1 VRIIRVRH
9 KGLAFYAAI
18 VSPES
23 VRPLNREAGQPE
35 EIPLAEL
42 ELLSLVRPSKVVCV
56 GLNYLD
62 HAREMGQ
69 AVPDE
74 PILFL
79 KPPSSVVGAGDAIVL
94 PASSEQVDY
103 EAELALVMGRTAR
116 YVSEA
121 DAARHIFGYTCAN
134 DVTARDLQKKDGQ
147 WSRAK
152 GFDTFCP
159 VGPWIETEPGDL
171 GSLALRAVVNG
182 EVRQE
187 GNTANMIF
195 PPHLLVSYISNIM
208 TLLPGDVI
216 LTGTPA
222 GVGPIRAGDE
232 VSVEIDRVGF
242 LQNPVLGENI
252 GEVGGE
258 PMAMQ

>member
-1 VRIIRVRH
+1 MRIIRVRH
-9 KGLAFYAAI
+9 KGQAFYAAI
-18 VSPES
+18 TSPES

-42 ELLSLVRPSKVVCV
+42 ELLSLVRPSKIVCV

-62 HAREMGQ
+62 HAREMDL
-69 AVPDE
+69 AVPTE
-74 PILFL
+74 PVIFL
-79 KPPSSVVGAGDAIVL
+79 KPPSAVIGAGDAIVL
-94 PASSEQVDY
+94 PAQSEQVDY
-103 EAELALVMGRTAR
+103 EAELALVLGRTAR
-116 YVSEA
+116 FVSED

-147 WSRAK
+147 WTRSK

-159 VGPWIETEPGDL
+159 VGPWIETDPGDL
-171 GSLALRAVVNG
+171 QDMALRTVVNG

-195 PPHLLVSYISNIM
+195 PPHLLVSYLSHIM

-222 GVGPIRAGDE
+222 GVGPIKAGDE

-242 LQNPVLGENI
+242 LLNPVISERP
-252 GEVGGE
+252 GE
-258 PMAMQ
+258 PTAMQ

>member
-9 KGLAFYAAI
+9 NDQAFYAAI

-23 VRPLNREAGQPE
+23 VRPLNREQGQPE
-35 EIPLAEL
+35 EIALAEL
-42 ELLSLVRPSKVVCV
+42 ELLSLVRPSKIVCV

-62 HAREMGQ
+62 HAREMGL
-69 AVPDE
+69 AVPEE
-74 PILFL
+74 PIVFL
-79 KPPSSVVGAGDAIVL
+79 KPPSAVIGAGEAIVL
-94 PASSEQVDY
+94 PPSSEQVDY

-116 YVSEA
+116 FVSEN

-134 DVTARDLQKKDGQ
+134 DVTARDLQRKDGQ
-147 WSRAK
+147 WTRAK
-152 GFDTFCP
+152 SFDTFCP
-159 VGPWIETEPGDL
+159 IGPWVETDPGDL
-171 GSLALRAVVNG
+171 NDLALRTVVNG

-222 GVGPIRAGDE
+222 GIGPLKAGDE

-242 LQNPVLGENI
+242 LLNPVISVGLGE
-252 GEVGGE
+252 
-258 PMAMQ
+258 PTAMQ